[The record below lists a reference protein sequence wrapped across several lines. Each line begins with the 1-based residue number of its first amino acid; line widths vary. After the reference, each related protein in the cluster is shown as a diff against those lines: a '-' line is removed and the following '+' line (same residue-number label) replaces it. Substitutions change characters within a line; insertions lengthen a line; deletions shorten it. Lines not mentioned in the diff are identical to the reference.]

1 MRSFQFRLQS
11 ILDLRIHQEDQ
22 RRLELGAATTRRERI
37 RQEISERETR
47 RRQVLATRP
56 DGVSADD
63 IAWRTASEAYA
74 LRLETEVKRLQEQLR
89 DAETERAAAAERYRE
104 AKQKAD
110 VLTKLR
116 ERRETTHHDEIKR
129 EEQHRLDEAS
139 QYAFSR
145 GGS

>member
-1 MRSFQFRLQS
+1 MRRFQFRLQS
-11 ILDLRIHQEDQ
+11 ILDLRKHEEEQQ
-22 RRLELGAATTRRERI
+22 RLELGVATGRCERI
-37 RQEISERETR
+37 RQEISERDGR

-63 IAWRTASEAYA
+63 VAWRAASDAYA
-74 LRLETEVKRLQEQLR
+74 LRLKTEVARLNEQLR
-89 DAETERAAAAERYRE
+89 DAEAERAIAAERYRE

-110 VLTKLR
+110 VLGKLR
-116 ERRETTHHDEIKR
+116 ERRETAHRGEIKR

>member
-1 MRSFQFRLQS
+1 MRSFLFRLQS
-11 ILDLRIHQEDQ
+11 ILDLRIHEEEQL
-22 RRLELGAATTRRERI
+22 RLELGVATSRCERV
-37 RQEISERETR
+37 RQEISERENR

-56 DGVSADD
+56 DGVGADD
-63 IAWRTASEAYA
+63 VAWRTASEAYA
-74 LRLETEVKRLQEQLR
+74 LRLKTEVERLHDQLR
-89 DAETERAAAAERYRE
+89 DAETERTAATERYRE

-116 ERRETTHHDEIKR
+116 ERRETAHRDEIKR

-139 QYAFSR
+139 QYVFSR